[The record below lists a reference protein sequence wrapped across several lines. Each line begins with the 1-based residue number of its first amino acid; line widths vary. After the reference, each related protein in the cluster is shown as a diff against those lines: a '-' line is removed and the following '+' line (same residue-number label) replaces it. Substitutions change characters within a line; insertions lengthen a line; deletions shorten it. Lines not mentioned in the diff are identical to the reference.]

1 MSTGPLSPPPARQR
15 LRRRIESRAEM
26 TVMVRTIIRALLP
39 IVLVFG
45 VYIITYGHLTPGGGF
60 QGGMILVGGVM
71 SFYLAYGYDV
81 IRRFNDETLDLAEHV
96 GALLYV
102 IVGLAG
108 LAAGA
113 AFLTNIIGGGAP
125 GTLLSSGIVLV
136 LDFVVGFKV
145 AAGTLIVLL
154 ILLEALRKGA

>member
-1 MSTGPLSPPPARQR
+1 
-15 LRRRIESRAEM
+15 M
-26 TVMVRTIIRALLP
+26 TVMVRIIIRSLLP

-45 VYIITYGHLTPGGGF
+45 AYILTYGHLTPGGGF
-60 QGGMILVGGVM
+60 QGGMILVGAVM

-81 IRRFNDETLDLAEHV
+81 VRRFEDEELDLAEHI
-96 GALLYV
+96 GALLYLL
-102 IVGLAG
+102 VGLVG

-113 AFLTNIIGGGAP
+113 AFLSNVIKGGEP
-125 GTLLSSGIVLV
+125 GSLLSGGIILV
-136 LDFVVGFKV
+136 LNLVVGFKV